1 MNFRTILKPHKS
13 EVTLSPKM
21 RVTALGSCFADNIAG
36 KMRESLWDCRNY
48 GGALYNPLSIIKFI
62 ELSILAGDNNGDK
75 IGDTKG
81 DNERSIERD
90 KELEKSLF
98 EADGIWY
105 SWLADSRISSLS
117 RQETLKRLKEAM
129 DGFAATLSECKVLF
143 ITFGTAW
150 CYFLNLAKEEIANTP
165 NNIDTNRQS
174 ESGEYLVANC
184 HKQPAKLFTRRRLTI
199 GEITGRWEQLFQQ
212 LHRRFPE
219 LQVIFTVS
227 PVRHLKDGFSGNT
240 RSKAILQLT
249 VEQLTDRF
257 AFCHYFP
264 AYELLNDDLRDYRF
278 YAADLTHPSA
288 EAIEYIWEFF
298 KAIYLDK
305 EGEEMLR
312 EGEKIARLR
321 AHRPLIE
328 NPVSL
333 QSRQAQLANLL
344 SAYTSK
350 WHLYQ

>member
-1 MNFRTILKPHKS
+1 M
-13 EVTLSPKM
+13 TLSPKM
-21 RVTALGSCFADNIAG
+21 RVTALGSCFTDNIAG

-62 ELSILAGDNNGDK
+62 ELAISSCLDK
-75 IGDTKG
+75 SGFKG
-81 DNERSIERD
+81 RD
-90 KELEKSLF
+90 KKLEDSLF
-98 EADGIWY
+98 EADGIWH

-117 RQETLKRLKEAM
+117 REETLMGLKEALE
-129 DGFAATLSECKVLF
+129 GFAYTLADCKALF

-150 CYFLNLAKEEIANTP
+150 CYFLE
-165 NNIDTNRQS
+165 
-174 ESGEYLVANC
+174 EYLVANC
-184 HKQPAKLFTRRRLTI
+184 HKQPARLFTRRRLTI
-199 GEITGRWEQLFQQ
+199 EEITGCWEQVLQE

-240 RSKAILQLT
+240 RSKAILQLA
-249 VEQLTDRF
+249 VEQLTESF
-257 AFCHYFP
+257 TFCHYFP

-288 EAIEYIWEFF
+288 EAIEYIWEYF

-312 EGEKIARLR
+312 EGEKIVRLR
-321 AHRPLIE
+321 DHRPLIDT
-328 NPVSL
+328 PA
-333 QSRQAQLANLL
+333 SRQSHEIQLARLQE
-344 SAYTSK
+344 AYISK
-350 WHLYQ
+350 WRL